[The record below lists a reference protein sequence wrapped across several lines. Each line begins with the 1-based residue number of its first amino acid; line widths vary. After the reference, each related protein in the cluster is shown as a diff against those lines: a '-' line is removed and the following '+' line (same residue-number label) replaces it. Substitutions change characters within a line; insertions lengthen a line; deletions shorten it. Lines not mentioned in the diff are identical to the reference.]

1 MAKLTVFFKYKAID
15 SFLFEKG
22 IVHIGRDDTNDLRID
37 SLAVAPVH
45 AAIAV
50 RDDTTTIKQLNDSF
64 PLIVNG
70 QKVKEHDLSN
80 NDMITIGKHDLVYS
94 ITESVVEVQPQES
107 VYFDGGQSFNL
118 NLEDEHLPAASL
130 QVLNGQ
136 NIGKVLSL
144 KKAMTRLGNSGSG
157 VIIISKRKDGY
168 FASAL
173 ENSDKITINNMPI
186 ENSYRKLNNND
197 VVVINDISL
206 QFFLS

>member
-22 IVHIGRDDTNDLRID
+22 VVHIGRDDTNDLKID

-45 AAIAV
+45 AAV
-50 RDDTTTIKQLNDSF
+50 VVLDDATTIKQLNDSF

-70 QKVKEHDLSN
+70 QKVKEYSLNN

-94 ITESVVEVQPQES
+94 ITESVIENQPHES
-107 VYFDGGQSFNL
+107 VYFGGEHSFNL
-118 NLEDEHLPAASL
+118 DESQLHAASL

-144 KKAMTRLGNSGSG
+144 KKPMTRLGNSGSG

-173 ENSDKITINNMPI
+173 ENSDKIMINNVPI
-186 ENSYRKLNNND
+186 ENNYRKLNNND